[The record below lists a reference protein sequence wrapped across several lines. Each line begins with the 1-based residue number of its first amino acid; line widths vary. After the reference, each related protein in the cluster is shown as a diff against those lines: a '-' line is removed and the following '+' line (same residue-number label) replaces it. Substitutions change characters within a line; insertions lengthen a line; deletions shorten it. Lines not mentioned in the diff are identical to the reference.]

1 MANSKLIVSDLDFD
15 AIKTNL
21 KTFLQ
26 SQTQFQDYD
35 FEGSGLSILIDL
47 LSYNTHYM
55 AYLANM
61 STNELYLDSADI
73 RNNIVS
79 LAKMLGYTPN
89 SPRAPRASIDV
100 VVNNGSGTSI
110 TMAKGTT
117 FVSNVNGT
125 SYQYLTNEDI
135 TTTPVDGVYTF
146 SNVALYEGTLV
157 KFKYTVD
164 ETDVDQ
170 KFVIPSANADTSTL
184 KVVVQN
190 SASDTTSATYSLSSG
205 YSGVSSTTQAYFIQ
219 ETTDGKFEVYFG
231 DGVTGQKLVNGNVV
245 ILEYV
250 VTNKEVS
257 NGANTFDLQ
266 GSVGGFTDVTITT
279 NSNSQG
285 GAEAEDNESVK
296 FNAPLNFAAQDR
308 AVTTTDYETL
318 VKGIYPNALSVSAWG
333 GEDDETP
340 RYGIV
345 KIAIKAASGSTLT
358 DQTKLDIVNGLKKYN
373 VASVKPEIVD
383 PETTSILLTSNIKY
397 DAKSTTKSA
406 TTLKS
411 DVINTITTYNTG
423 TLQKFDG
430 VFRHSKLTGLIDNTD
445 ASILSNITTLKIRK
459 NFTPIINSATKYDIY
474 FRNALYNPHSGHN
487 SAAGGILASTGFKV
501 ASDATNEMFLDDD
514 GNGNVRMYYLVSGVK
529 TYANSTQGTID
540 YATGQVTLNLLNI
553 ASISNIRGA
562 SSTVIELTVQPSSN
576 DVIPV
581 RDQIVEIDVANSL
594 INVAS
599 SFIDLPPVLFL
610 VLRVYW
616 KRDEC
621 LCNKYAHHLGWV
633 S

>member
-1 MANSKLIVSDLDFD
+1 MSNKLVVSEYDFD
-15 AIKTNL
+15 AIKSNL
-21 KTFLQ
+21 KSFLQ
-26 SQTQFQDYD
+26 GQTSFQDYD
-35 FEGSGLSILIDL
+35 FEGSSLNILLDI
-47 LSYNTHYM
+47 LSYNTHYL

-79 LAKMLGYTPN
+79 LAKMIGYTPS
-89 SPRAPRASIDV
+89 SPRAPMASIDV
-100 VVNNGSGTSI
+100 QINNATGSSV
-110 TMAKGTT
+110 TMSKGTVFT
-117 FVSNVNGT
+117 TTVENT
-125 SYQYLTNEDI
+125 SYQYVTNSDI
-135 TTTPVDGVYTF
+135 TITPSSGVYKF
-146 SNVALYEGTLV
+146 SSVPIYEGSLV
-157 KFKYTVD
+157 TFKYTNDVN
-164 ETDVDQ
+164 DVDQ
-170 KFVIPSANADTSTL
+170 KFIIPSANADTSTIL
-184 KVVVQN
+184 VKVQN
-190 SASDTTSATYSLSSG
+190 SATDTTTNTYSLAGG
-205 YSGVSSTTQAYFIQ
+205 YNSVDANSKVYFIQ
-219 ETTDGKFEVYFG
+219 EGQDGKYEIYFG
-231 DGVTGQKLVNGNVV
+231 DGINGKSLEDGNII
-245 ILEYV
+245 ILEYI
-250 VTNKEVS
+250 VTNKSVS
-257 NGANTFDLQ
+257 NSASSFTLSGNI
-266 GSVGGFTDVTITT
+266 GGFSDVTITT
-279 NSNSQG
+279 LSNSQG
-285 GAEAEDNESVK
+285 GSDGETNESIK
-296 FNAPLNFAAQDR
+296 HNAPLQYAAQDR
-308 AVTTTDYETL
+308 AVTTSDYETL
-318 VKGIYPNALSVSAWG
+318 VQTIYPNALSVSAWG

-594 INVAS
+594 INVEEDTFVGGSAEAGVGYSTS
-599 SFIDLPPVLFL
+599 SS
-610 VLRVYW
+610 Y
-616 KRDEC
+616 
-621 LCNKYAHHLGWV
+621 
-633 S
+633 

>member
-1 MANSKLIVSDLDFD
+1 MANGKLIVSDLDFSD
-15 AIKTNL
+15 IKDNL
-21 KTFLQ
+21 KKFLQ

-35 FEGSGLSILIDL
+35 FEGSGLSILLDI

-89 SPRAPRASIDV
+89 SPRAPRASINI
-100 VVNNGSGTSI
+100 VVNDGTGTSI

-117 FVSNVNGT
+117 FDSKVNDV
-125 SYQYLTNEDI
+125 SYQYVTNEDI
-135 TTTPVDGVYTF
+135 TTTPIDGVFTF
-146 SNVALYEGTLV
+146 SNVTIYEGTLV

-170 KFVIPSANADTSTL
+170 KFVIPNANADTSTL
-184 KVVVQN
+184 KVSVQN
-190 SASDTTSATYSLSSG
+190 SANDTTLSAYTLSSG
-205 YSGVSSTTQAYFIQ
+205 YTSVDASSKVYFIQ
-219 ETTDGKFEVYFG
+219 EQRDGKFEVYFG
-231 DGVTGQKLVNGNVV
+231 DGVTGKKLENGNVV

-250 VTNKEVS
+250 VTNKTDS
-257 NGANTFDLQ
+257 NGANKFSLQ

-279 NSNSQG
+279 NSSSQG
-285 GAEAEDNESVK
+285 GSEAEDNESVK

-318 VKGIYPNALSVSAWG
+318 VKNIYPNALSVSAWG

-345 KIAIKAASGSTLT
+345 KIAIKPGSGSTLT
-358 DQTKLDIVNGLKKYN
+358 DQTKLDIVNGLKPFN

-383 PETTSILLTSNIKY
+383 PETTSVLLTTNAKY
-397 DAKSTTKSA
+397 DAKATTKSKD
-406 TTLKS
+406 TLKS
-411 DVINTITTYNTG
+411 DIISTITNYNTG
-423 TLQKFDG
+423 TLQKFDS
-430 VFRHSKLTGLIDNTD
+430 VFRHSKITGLIDDTD

-459 NFTPIINSATKYDIY
+459 SFSPSIAASAAYNVY

-487 SAAGGILASTGFKV
+487 MASGGILSSTGFKV
-501 ASDATNEMFLDDD
+501 TGSNEEMFLDDD
-514 GNGNVRMYYLVSGVK
+514 GNGNVRRFFLVSGVK
-529 TYANSTQGTID
+529 TYANNTQGTID
-540 YATGQVTLNLLNI
+540 YDTGQVTLNSLNI

-562 SSTVIELTVQPSSN
+562 ASTVVEITVVPASN
-576 DVIPV
+576 DVVPV

-594 INVAS
+594 ISVEEDSFVGGSAEAGVGYTTS
-599 SFIDLPPVLFL
+599 SS
-610 VLRVYW
+610 Y
-616 KRDEC
+616 
-621 LCNKYAHHLGWV
+621 
-633 S
+633 

>member
-562 SSTVIELTVQPSSN
+562 SSTVIELTVQPASN

-594 INVAS
+594 INVEEDTFVGGSAEAGVGYSTS
-599 SFIDLPPVLFL
+599 SS
-610 VLRVYW
+610 Y
-616 KRDEC
+616 
-621 LCNKYAHHLGWV
+621 
-633 S
+633 